1 MDVTGLDIG
10 ALLAGLGGLV
20 KSLHSDR
27 ATASA
32 KKGLE
37 ERCAVLERRLDDG
50 EKRFSSNEAKMDKL
64 MDKVG
69 EIGENVATILGY
81 MKGRAEK

>member
-1 MDVTGLDIG
+1 MDITGIDIG
-10 ALLAGLGGLV
+10 ALTAAIGAV
-20 KSLHSDR
+20 IKSLHSDR
-27 ATASA
+27 KSDSA

-37 ERCAVLERRLDDG
+37 ERCAILERRLDDG
-50 EKRFSSNEAKMDKL
+50 ERRFSTNESKIDKL

-69 EIGENVATILGY
+69 EIDKNVATILGY